1 MKDYL
6 CLSVRLT
13 AKALKSLDLAD
24 IKIWTISS
32 ETKGHLGMKQLQK
45 IFLQGLMTFLPMAV
59 TIYIVYAG
67 VLIVDNLLG
76 NTLRTILPVYIPGL
90 GFLLT
95 IVIIFVLGLLLN
107 NLITGGIFQ
116 KFEQKLT
123 EVPLIKVVYSPLR
136 DLMNLFSKGGK
147 DSMKSVVLVDIGEGG
162 LRAMGVVTRENFKDL
177 PAIEAQAEDRISV
190 YIPMSYGLGGFT
202 ILVPRSK
209 ITPVDMPIEKAMSL
223 AITGWVKADKHETP
237 ESK

>member
-1 MKDYL
+1 
-6 CLSVRLT
+6 
-13 AKALKSLDLAD
+13 
-24 IKIWTISS
+24 
-32 ETKGHLGMKQLQK
+32 MKQLQK

-76 NTLRTILPVYIPGL
+76 NTLRTILPVYVPGL

-95 IVIIFVLGLLLN
+95 IVIIFMLGLLLN

-147 DSMKSVVLVDIGEGG
+147 ESMKSVVLVDIGDGG

-223 AITGWVKADKHETP
+223 AITGWVKADKHDTP